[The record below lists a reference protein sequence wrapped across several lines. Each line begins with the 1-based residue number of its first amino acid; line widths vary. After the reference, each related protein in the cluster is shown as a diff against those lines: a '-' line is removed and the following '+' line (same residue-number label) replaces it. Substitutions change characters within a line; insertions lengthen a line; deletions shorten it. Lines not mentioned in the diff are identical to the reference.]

1 MFQCHSVLIIVTQDK
16 SAFGGRKDTA
26 LRCIEVKL
34 KTLSTLVQKFKK
46 NWKNPRLKRAKFH
59 KSLFWVPTLAAGGP
73 YWVLISQKVGSLLG
87 PYFKAWGSLLVWVT
101 VHTFWKKLSLFGD
114 IIILSFKMITLKG
127 PRCTVD
133 KSWQS
138 AEPPPPSTPL
148 RAFWSFGQA
157 FPPWYASGKWNGG
170 KWRWWTRAVDIGITP
185 WFSLLTSPYCSSYL
199 RE

>member
-1 MFQCHSVLIIVTQDK
+1 MSNFLHVIIHIVVPGLIHCWQILI
-16 SAFGGRKDTA
+16 FFLC
-26 LRCIEVKL
+26 LRV
-34 KTLSTLVQKFKK
+34 
-46 NWKNPRLKRAKFH
+46 KFH
-59 KSLFWVPTLAAGGP
+59 KSLFWVPILAAGGP

-114 IIILSFKMITLKG
+114 IIILSFKMITLEG